1 MKSFLPF
8 EGGLKDCNQKN
19 AKAIERGGSAICCIL
34 LQLNPGAGGKHLTS
48 QLWAAA

>member
-8 EGGLKDCNQKN
+8 EGGLKGCNEKN
-19 AKAIERGGSAICCIL
+19 AKATERGGSVICCIL